1 MPRLGG
7 VDREPEVAYREAT
20 SHSDTP
26 MTPAELQSAL
36 VKLDLS
42 PAALAKLLGVD
53 VRTTRRWATGG
64 KAIPETVAAQISEM
78 VQAGGVPDSLKQW
91 RPKESEATSRFLWV
105 RRNGEQ
111 EWTVGEHDMVQD
123 EYFLPGRVE
132 RYLADEL
139 ELGPVIEAPTG

>member
-1 MPRLGG
+1 
-7 VDREPEVAYREAT
+7 
-20 SHSDTP
+20 

-64 KAIPETVAAQISEM
+64 KAIPESVAAQLSEM
-78 VQAGGVPDSLKQW
+78 VKAGGVPASLIER
-91 RPKESEATSRFLWV
+91 RPKETEETTRFIWV
-105 RRNGEQ
+105 RRKTEP
-111 EWTVGEHDMVQD
+111 EWTVAEHDLIQD
-123 EYFLPGRVE
+123 QYFLPGRVE

-139 ELGPVIEAPTG
+139 EIGPVIEAPKGESL